1 MNIKAKP
8 PAAKLY
14 PLFLN
19 LANQKCLVV
28 GGGTVAERKILTL
41 LDYGTQVK
49 VVACEATPNLSKLVK
64 NGRLNFRQGT
74 YQPADL
80 TGVILVIAA
89 TNQKEINRQVAK
101 DCFKNN
107 ILVNVVDDP
116 EYSNFFVP
124 AVVKRGFLQIA
135 VSTTGKSPL
144 LAKKIREELEIQY
157 GPVFG
162 WLASFLGEVRQ
173 KAINEVTDPEQ
184 RQTILTRLVDQKLLQ
199 LVREEK
205 LEEAKERLALVY
217 RGGRD

>member
-1 MNIKAKP
+1 MNIEVRP

-19 LANQKCLVV
+19 LTNQKCLVV

-41 LDYGTQVK
+41 LDYGAQIK
-49 VVACEATPNLSKLVK
+49 MVAGEATPNLRKLVK

-80 TGVILVIAA
+80 IGVVLVIAA

-135 VSTTGKSPL
+135 VSTTGKSPI

-157 GPVFG
+157 GPAFE
-162 WLASFLGEVRQ
+162 WLVSFLGEIRQ
-173 KAINEVTDPEQ
+173 KAINEVAESDQ
-184 RQTILTRLVDQKLLQ
+184 KQAILTRLVDLKLLQ

-205 LEEAKERLALVY
+205 LEEAKERLTLVY

>member
-8 PAAKLY
+8 LATKLY

-19 LANQKCLVV
+19 LAGQNCLVV
-28 GGGTVAERKILTL
+28 GGGTVAERKVLTL
-41 LDYGTQVK
+41 LDYGTRVNI
-49 VVACEATPNLSKLVK
+49 VAGEVTSNLSELVK

-74 YQPADL
+74 YRPADL
-80 TGVILVIAA
+80 TGVRLVIAA
-89 TNQKEINRQVAK
+89 TNQKEVNRQVAK

-135 VSTTGKSPL
+135 VSTSGKSPL
-144 LAKKIREELEIQY
+144 LAKKIKEELEILY
-157 GPVFG
+157 GPAFG
-162 WLASFLGEVRQ
+162 WLVSFLGEVRQ
-173 KAINEVTDPEQ
+173 HAINEVADPGQ
-184 RQTILTRLVDQKLLQ
+184 RQSILTRVVDLKLLQ

-205 LEEAKERLALVY
+205 LEEAKERLTLVY
-217 RGGRD
+217 RNGRD

>member
-1 MNIKAKP
+1 M
-8 PAAKLY
+8 
-14 PLFLN
+14 
-19 LANQKCLVV
+19 
-28 GGGTVAERKILTL
+28 VA
-41 LDYGTQVK
+41 G
-49 VVACEATPNLSKLVK
+49 EATPNLRKLVK

-80 TGVILVIAA
+80 IGVVLVIAA

-135 VSTTGKSPL
+135 VSTTGKSPI

-157 GPVFG
+157 GPAFE
-162 WLASFLGEVRQ
+162 WLVSFLGEIRQ
-173 KAINEVTDPEQ
+173 KAINEVAESDQ
-184 RQTILTRLVDQKLLQ
+184 KQAILTRLVDLKLLQ

-205 LEEAKERLALVY
+205 LEEAKERLTLVY